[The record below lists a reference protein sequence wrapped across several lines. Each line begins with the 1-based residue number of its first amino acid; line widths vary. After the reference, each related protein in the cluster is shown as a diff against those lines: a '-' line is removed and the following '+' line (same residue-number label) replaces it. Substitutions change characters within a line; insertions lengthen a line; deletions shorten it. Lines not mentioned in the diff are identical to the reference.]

1 MTTRRLLS
9 ALFGIILALAVVAP
23 ASAYSGVNKFHVR
36 MSQPQQAACGTPTP
50 VIANVATAKGD
61 PAPVGTLV
69 TFVKHSGD
77 GGEPVPTSDLTD
89 ASGNAES
96 TYTIACGAKAGARV
110 IKACEPSGGCGT
122 TVVVCRIQDGCVAA
136 SQGSG
141 TITVARADD
150 ITSGTTTDSTPALV
164 SAQRT
169 LPTLMNVLALATL
182 GLLGAG
188 LTRGRVKA
196 FRLIPL
202 R

>member
-9 ALFGIILALAVVAP
+9 TLFGVVLALAVVAP

-50 VIANVATAKGD
+50 VIANVTTANGD

-77 GGEPVPTSDLTD
+77 GGGPVPTSDLTD
-89 ASGNAES
+89 VSGNAES

-122 TVVVCRIQDGCVAA
+122 TVVVCRIQNGCVAA
-136 SQGSG
+136 GQASG
-141 TITVARADD
+141 MITVVRPDHIA
-150 ITSGTTTDSTPALV
+150 SSTTDSTPALV

-182 GLLGAG
+182 GLLAAS
-188 LTRGRVKA
+188 LTRGRIKA